1 MKQLFYKYKE
11 LILYLIFGV
20 LSTLVCILSYDALV
34 LTILNPKDP
43 LQLQIANILSWIV
56 TIIFVYFT
64 NRKYVFISTETNK
77 VKEFSKFLF
86 ARIIT
91 LIFDMVIMAIGVSV
105 LYCNDKIVK
114 VISQVIVIG
123 SNYIFSKLF
132 IFKKNN

>member
-1 MKQLFYKYKE
+1 MKQLFFKYKE

-34 LTILNPKDP
+34 LTVLDPKNP
-43 LQLQIANILSWIV
+43 LQLQIANILSWFI

-64 NRKYVFISTETNK
+64 NRKYVFTSTEPNK
-77 VKEFSKFLF
+77 IKEFSKFLF

-91 LIFDMVIMAIGVSV
+91 LIFDMIIMAVGVSI
-105 LYCNDKIVK
+105 LHCNDKIVK
-114 VISQVIVIG
+114 IISQVVVIG

-132 IFKKNN
+132 IFKKKV